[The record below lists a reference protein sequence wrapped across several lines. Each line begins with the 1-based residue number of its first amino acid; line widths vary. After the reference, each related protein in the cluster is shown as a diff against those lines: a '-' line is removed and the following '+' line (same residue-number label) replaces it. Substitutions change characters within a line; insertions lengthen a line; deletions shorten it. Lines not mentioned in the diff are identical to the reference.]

1 MPFSGYGFRQQDTQL
16 VRIIQRSAHGTR
28 ASIWGELPEEHTSCA
43 RVGHIDK
50 SERLSAG
57 CQAKIPLS
65 VPFPVTD
72 PFKVLL
78 SISAVMGMTSCS
90 SMICDMLPCTG
101 RKSPGRRKPVR
112 HILLRRSKSQT
123 SKPSLPHKVV

>member
-28 ASIWGELPEEHTSCA
+28 VSIWGELPEEHTSCV
-43 RVGHIDK
+43 RVGHLDK

-65 VPFPVTD
+65 VPFSVTD
-72 PFKVLL
+72 PFKGA
-78 SISAVMGMTSCS
+78 SFNF
-90 SMICDMLPCTG
+90 G
-101 RKSPGRRKPVR
+101 RYGDDQP
-112 HILLRRSKSQT
+112 LFYDL
-123 SKPSLPHKVV
+123 